1 VSEERKA
8 VVHFMR
14 WILEELKVSD
24 TFRRLTSI
32 AQAFS
37 DADHHLE
44 RFASM

>member
-1 VSEERKA
+1 VSEEREA
-8 VVHFMR
+8 VVQFMR
-14 WILEELKVSD
+14 WILEELKDSH
-24 TFRRLTSI
+24 TFRRLTSL